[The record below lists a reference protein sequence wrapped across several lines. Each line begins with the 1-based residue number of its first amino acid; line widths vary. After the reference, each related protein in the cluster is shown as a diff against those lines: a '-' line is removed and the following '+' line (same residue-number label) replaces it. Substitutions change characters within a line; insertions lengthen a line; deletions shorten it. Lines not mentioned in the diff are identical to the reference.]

1 MDKQEDGGAFFSGE
15 GPSFP
20 HNQTKGKDPSNP
32 HYGRKQRKDISGIYR
47 VPGTVF
53 LHISIF
59 LLFFISTIL

>member
-1 MDKQEDGGAFFSGE
+1 MDKQEDGGLFSV
-15 GPSFP
+15 
-20 HNQTKGKDPSNP
+20 
-32 HYGRKQRKDISGIYR
+32 GRSRFSTQPDQRERPLQPPLWKEAKERHFGGIYR